1 MDLTIL
7 IGCIVIITGLT
18 FIIGIV
24 LWSRRTIHMIKKE
37 NLQSARD
44 IQNKLHEKR

>member
-1 MDLTIL
+1 MDLATIL
-7 IGCIVIITGLT
+7 GFIVITAALT

-24 LWSRRTIHMIKKE
+24 LWSRRTINIIKKE
-37 NLQSARD
+37 NLKTARE